1 MEKENIWPVEEKK
14 NKRERDKNIWQRK
27 RKKYLEMEII
37 WSAEENKN
45 GEGKG
50 EAYLGEGKIVSN
62 ERRKG
67 GKTSKA
73 L

>member
-1 MEKENIWPVEEKK
+1 MKEKKNERGRDENIW
-14 NKRERDKNIWQRK
+14 RRK

-50 EAYLGEGKIVSN
+50 EAYIGEGKIVLN

-67 GKTSKA
+67 VKTPKA

>member
-1 MEKENIWPVEEKK
+1 MKEKKNERGRDENIW
-14 NKRERDKNIWQRK
+14 RRK

-62 ERRKG
+62 ERRKD